1 MHLHVVDWI
10 IVAAT
15 LAICFIPALFVGKKS
30 GESTTEFF
38 ASGRSVPWWLAGL
51 SMVAT
56 TFSSDTPNWV
66 TQQVRQYG
74 VAGNWQWWAFV
85 LTGVATVFFFA
96 RLWRRSGVMTD
107 LEFYELRYSGKAA
120 SVVRGFRAIYLGLFF
135 NCFIMGMV
143 TLAACKIANILFGM
157 PPWQTILICGFL
169 NVVFAAHSGL
179 WGVLVIDMVQFFI
192 KMTAVIAA
200 AYFSLKEVA
209 RRTGVGDTA
218 LAGLE
223 KMVHVLGSQQVN
235 FKEGAQPVMSAVN
248 GHGQPVLNMMPNFS
262 LGELA
267 LMIFIM
273 PVAIGWW
280 ANWYPGAEPGG
291 GSYIAQRM
299 LASKSE
305 KDALGGTLFFNLAHY
320 VLRPW
325 PWIITALCSII
336 IFPDLKSIQ
345 QAFPHADQA
354 LIGHD
359 SAFPAMLTF
368 LPVGF
373 VGLMVGGLIAANS
386 STILTHLN
394 WGSSYL
400 VHDFYRRFISTKATE
415 KHYVNAGRL
424 CTLALY
430 ILAALLSLVLSSAQ
444 EAFEVLISIG
454 AGTGLIYLLRWFWWR
469 VSAWSEVAAMASSF
483 VISVVFFAMKKS
495 GHPLPFAQTVLF
507 SVLFTTVC
515 WMLTALLGPRTDR
528 RTLMKFYS
536 LVHPAGPGWSSI
548 RAEIVEL
555 IKARESGR
563 GGVSV
568 AAGGARLP
576 YAADDSGIDDI
587 QLPTAHAD
595 HMGMATLGWIS
606 GCAVIWSALFA
617 IGNFLY
623 FRYLN
628 AGVLT
633 VAFLISGSVL
643 LYVTNH
649 LWDAKAAPVRADRET
664 ELAVH

>member
-1 MHLHVVDWI
+1 MTLLPIDWAIVVFTI
-10 IVAAT
+10 
-15 LAICFIPALFVGKKS
+15 LICFVPALFFGKRAGS
-30 GESTTEFF
+30 STSEFF

-74 VAGNWQWWAFV
+74 VAGNWQWWAMV

-120 SVVRGFRAIYLGLFF
+120 SVVRGFRAVYLGLFF

-143 TLAACKIANILFGM
+143 TLAACKIANVLFGL
-157 PPWQTILICGFL
+157 PPWQTIVVCGVL

-209 RRTGVGDTA
+209 RHTGVGDSA
-218 LAGLE
+218 SAGLHKLVE
-223 KMVHVLGSQQVN
+223 ILGPQQVTYAA
-235 FKEGAQPVMSAVN
+235 G
-248 GHGQPVLNMMPNFS
+248 GQPVLTPIDGTGQPILDIMPNFAMS
-262 LGELA
+262 ELA
-267 LMIFIM
+267 LMIFIV
-273 PVAIGWW
+273 PIAIGWW

-305 KDALGGTLFFNLAHY
+305 KDSLGGTLFFNLAHY

-336 IFPDLKSIQ
+336 IFPELKDIQ
-345 QAFPHADQA
+345 AAFPAADPR

-359 SAFPAMLTF
+359 SAFPAMLKF
-368 LPVGF
+368 LPAGF
-373 VGLMVGGLIAANS
+373 AGLMMGGLIAANS

-400 VHDFYRRFISTKATE
+400 VHDFYRRFIAPNADE
-415 KHYVNAGRL
+415 QHYVMAGRIA
-424 CTLALY
+424 TVGLY
-430 ILAALLSLVLSSAQ
+430 VVAAFLSLLLESAQ
-444 EAFEVLISIG
+444 EAFEILISVG
-454 AGTGLIYLLRWFWWR
+454 AGTGLLYLLRWFWWR
-469 VSAWSEVAAMASSF
+469 INAWTEVVAMVSSF
-483 VISVVFFAMKKS
+483 AVSIVFFVLRKT
-495 GHPLPFAQTVLF
+495 GNGLPFAQTVLI
-507 SVLFTTVC
+507 SVAFTTIC
-515 WMLTALLGPRTDR
+515 WLIAAYVTPPTSRERLIE
-528 RTLMKFYS
+528 FYRK
-536 LVHPAGPGWSSI
+536 VHPSGPGWRGI
-548 RAEIVEL
+548 RE
-555 IKARESGR
+555 
-563 GGVSV
+563 
-568 AAGGARLP
+568 AAGISEAEAARHSDP
-576 YAADDSGIDDI
+576 
-587 QLPTAHAD
+587 
-595 HMGMATLGWIS
+595 MGKATVGWIA
-606 GCAVIWSALFA
+606 GCVTIWSSLFA

-623 FRYLN
+623 GRTQL
-628 AGVLT
+628 ALILT
-633 VAFLISGSVL
+633 AVFVVSGIVL
-643 LYVTNH
+643 LVVVNT
-649 LWDAKAAPVRADRET
+649 LWDRKPVAQGT
-664 ELAVH
+664 L

>member
-1 MHLHVVDWI
+1 MKLLPLDWL
-10 IVAAT
+10 IVIAS
-15 LAICFIPALFVGKKS
+15 LLICFVPALFFGKRA
-30 GESTTEFF
+30 GQSTSEFF

-85 LTGVATVFFFA
+85 LTGVSTVFFFA

-120 SVVRGFRAIYLGLFF
+120 SVVRGFRAVYLGLFF

-143 TLAACKIANILFGM
+143 TLAACKIANILFAM
-157 PPWQTILICGFL
+157 PPWQTILIAGVL
-169 NVVFAAHSGL
+169 NVAFAAHSGL
-179 WGVLVIDMVQFFI
+179 WGVLVIDMVQFVI

-200 AYFSLKEVA
+200 AYFSLIAVA
-209 RRTGVGDTA
+209 QKTGVGDSA
-218 LAGLE
+218 LAGLHE
-223 KMVHVLGSQQVN
+223 LVSTLGSQQVN
-235 FKEGAQPVMSAVN
+235 FQPGSEPVLSAID
-248 GHGQPVLNMMPNFS
+248 GRGQPILDIMPNFAMS
-262 LGELA
+262 DLA

-273 PVAIGWW
+273 PIAIGWW

-305 KDALGGTLFFNLAHY
+305 KDSLGGTLFFNLAHY

-336 IFPDLKSIQ
+336 IFPELKDIAA
-345 QAFPHADQA
+345 AFPAADPN

-359 SAFPAMLTF
+359 SAFPAMLKF

-400 VHDFYRRFISTKATE
+400 VHDFYRRFINADAGE
-415 KHYVNAGRL
+415 KHYVTAGRF
-424 CTLALY
+424 CTVLLY
-430 ILAALLSLVLSSAQ
+430 IVAALLSLVLDTAQ
-444 EAFEVLISIG
+444 DAFEVLISIG
-454 AGTGLIYLLRWFWWR
+454 AGTGLLYLLRWFWWR
-469 VSAWSEVAAMASSF
+469 INATCEVVAMASSF
-483 VISVVFFAMKKS
+483 TVSVVFFVMKKT
-495 GHPLPFAQTVLF
+495 GHGLPFAQTVLY
-507 SVLFTTVC
+507 SVALTTVC
-515 WMLTALLGPRTDR
+515 WMVTAFVSKPTSSDR
-528 RTLMKFYS
+528 LIAFYRK
-536 LVHPAGPGWSSI
+536 VYPAGPGWRKI
-548 RAEIVEL
+548 REEA
-555 IKARESGR
+555 
-563 GGVSV
+563 GVSESE
-568 AAGGARLP
+568 AALHSDR
-576 YAADDSGIDDI
+576 
-587 QLPTAHAD
+587 
-595 HMGMATLGWIS
+595 MGEATLGWIS
-606 GCAVIWSALFA
+606 GCLTIWSSLFA

-623 FRYLN
+623 GRTQT
-628 AGVLT
+628 ALT
-633 VAFLISGSVL
+633 LTAVFVVSGSVL
-643 LYVTNH
+643 LYIVNR
-649 LWDAKAAPVRADRET
+649 LWDKNGAVGPSAPAGP
-664 ELAVH
+664 H